1 MKTRD
6 EGKASLVEF
15 LRSIKFANDN
25 ADTSATLSECP
36 THFAHFKQQARVT
49 GEANAEDQQI
59 VRSAN

>member
-15 LRSIKFANDN
+15 LRSIKFAHDN
-25 ADTSATLSECP
+25 ADASDTLSECP
-36 THFAHFKQQARVT
+36 THFAHFEQQARAT
-49 GEANAEDQQI
+49 GEANAEDQQL